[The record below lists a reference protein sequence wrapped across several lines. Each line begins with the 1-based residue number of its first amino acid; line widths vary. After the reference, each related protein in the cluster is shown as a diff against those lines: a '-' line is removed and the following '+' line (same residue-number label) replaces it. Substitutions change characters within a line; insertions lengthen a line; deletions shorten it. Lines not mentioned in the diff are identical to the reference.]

1 MLSIVK
7 AMAIRL
13 VLLLS
18 RVKAMA
24 IISPDCSFV
33 KYSKGYGNNQP
44 GLFFLLYGIGPQNND
59 ADV

>member
-1 MLSIVK
+1 
-7 AMAIRL
+7 MAIRL

-24 IISPDCSFV
+24 IISQDCSFV